1 MTGKER
7 ADAARNRQAI
17 LDAADRLFADSADPH
32 RVSMDD
38 IAAAAGVGKGT
49 LFRRFGDR
57 TGLIREVYAA
67 RLAPLRDRIE
77 NGPPPLGPSGAP
89 RERIAAIIDAIAVF
103 KLENAHL
110 MTALEDGGAPA
121 HRLHESADYA
131 AVHELLTDL
140 ITDLISASGG
150 PGHAGWVAHMLLA
163 AVRADLLRHLADV
176 EKRGHAEIRANLR
189 AFTAHL
195 LSLRPPDGAGRIP

>member
-1 MTGKER
+1 MRGKER

-17 LDAADRLFADSADPH
+17 LDAADRLFADATDPH
-32 RVSMDD
+32 EVSMDD

-57 TGLIREVYAA
+57 TGLIRHLYAA
-67 RLAPLRDRIE
+67 RLAPLRDQIE

-110 MTALEDGGAPA
+110 MIALEGGGAPA
-121 HRLHESADYA
+121 HRLHETADYV

-140 ITDLISASGG
+140 VTASGG
-150 PGHAGWVAHMLLA
+150 DPPYAGWVAHVLLA
-163 AVRADLLRHLADV
+163 AVRADLLRHLVDV
-176 EKRGHAEIRANLR
+176 EKRSHAEIRANLR
-189 AFTAHL
+189 AFTTHT
-195 LSLRPPDGAGRIP
+195 LSFRPPDGA

>member
-7 ADAARNRQAI
+7 ADAARNRLAI

-57 TGLIREVYAA
+57 TGLIRELYAA

-77 NGPPPLGPSGAP
+77 NGPPPLGPSAAP
-89 RERIAAIIDAIAVF
+89 RERITAIIDAIAVI

-110 MTALEDGGAPA
+110 MIALEDGSAPA
-121 HRLHESADYA
+121 HRLHESADYT

-140 ITDLISASGG
+140 ITASGA
-150 PGHAGWVAHMLLA
+150 PEHAGWVAHALLA
-163 AVRADLLRHLADV
+163 AVRADLLQHQVNV

-189 AFTAHL
+189 AFTTHT
-195 LSLRPPDGAGRIP
+195 LSLRLPDGT

>member
-7 ADAARNRQAI
+7 ADAARNRRAI
-17 LDAADRLFADSADPH
+17 LDAADRLFAESADPH
-32 RVSMDD
+32 TVSMDD

-57 TGLIREVYAA
+57 TGLIRQVYAA

-77 NGPPPLGPSGAP
+77 NGPPPLGPSGTP
-89 RERIAAIIDAIAVF
+89 RERIVAIIDAIAAI

-110 MTALEDGGAPA
+110 MIALEEGGAPA
-121 HRLHESADYA
+121 HRLHESADYV

-140 ITDLISASGG
+140 VTASGG
-150 PGHAGWVAHMLLA
+150 GVHAGWVAHVLLA
-163 AVRADLLRHLADV
+163 AVRADLLQHMASV
-176 EKRGHAEIRANLR
+176 EKRSPAEIRANLQ
-189 AFTAHL
+189 AFTTHT
-195 LSLRPPDGAGRIP
+195 LSLRSPDDT